1 MKLTKDQLRKIIK
14 EEVNKSLQTEFLGF
28 GKEAKKKKQIT
39 KILDKSFAQG
49 IMQLINKHFRLA
61 LDRKM
66 KSNDVFQFKPG
77 RQMHS
82 QDREEKFKLQK
93 QFDSI
98 APNPPGDVSG
108 ILRAVAESLVQI
120 AEISPEIKEKLEGG
134 FGIAKGSW
142 EKGAN
147 EVGELEKIV
156 ANRTKQGT
164 LITKLLPAL
173 KEIGFDIDSYGI
185 KALLGDS
192 APKGKIPANSIK
204 DYVEFY
210 KKALR

>member
-1 MKLTKDQLRKIIK
+1 MRLTKDQLRKIIK

-61 LDRKM
+61 LARKM
-66 KSNDVFQFKPG
+66 KSNEVFQFKPG
-77 RQMHS
+77 RQMDLR
-82 QDREEKFKLQK
+82 DRETKGKLQR

-98 APNPPGDVSG
+98 APNPPDDVSN
-108 ILRAVAESLVQI
+108 IHSAVAQSLVEL
-120 AEISPEIKEKLEGG
+120 AEISPEIKDKLEGG
-134 FGIAKGSW
+134 FGIAKGVW
-142 EKGAN
+142 DKAQAN
-147 EVGELEKIV
+147 LAV
-156 ANRTKQGT
+156 AVKDRTTQGT

-192 APKGKIPANSIK
+192 APKGKVPTNSIK

>member
-61 LDRKM
+61 LARKM
-66 KSNDVFQFKPG
+66 KSNEVFQFKPG
-77 RQMHS
+77 RQMYLR
-82 QDREEKFKLQK
+82 DRETKGKLQR

-98 APNPPGDVSG
+98 APNPPSDVSG
-108 ILRAVAESLVQI
+108 ILRAVAGSLVEL
-120 AEISPEIKEKLEGG
+120 AEISPEIKDKLEGG
-134 FGIAKGSW
+134 FGIAKGVW
-142 EKGAN
+142 DKAQAN
-147 EVGELEKIV
+147 LAV
-156 ANRTKQGT
+156 AVEDLTTQGT
-164 LITKLLPAL
+164 LITRLLPAL

-192 APKGKIPANSIK
+192 APKGKVPTNSIK